1 MPKRLIKVI
10 LMKYK
15 FFNYKTFSWKKY
27 VFETLSI
34 FIAVISAFSL
44 NNWNQN
50 RRDKDAEIGIL
61 KEVRNSIKNDLLT
74 LKTNKEGY
82 IFSRKSCS
90 YIRDLIENK
99 PVNQDSISFKYPAI
113 SQLILLQRIPQAIKD

>member
-1 MPKRLIKVI
+1 
-10 LMKYK
+10 MKYK

-44 NNWNQN
+44 NNWNQH

>member
-1 MPKRLIKVI
+1 
-10 LMKYK
+10 MKYK

-90 YIRDLIENK
+90 YIRDFI
-99 PVNQDSISFKYPAI
+99 
-113 SQLILLQRIPQAIKD
+113 